1 MKKVLPGIFALM
13 PVCMGVVCMLT
24 AIGGAVLAATGIRDG
39 SATYSVTLIAG
50 FCGLMVFACLLHLFF
65 DPTAETAF
73 AGRERGCRRQL

>member
-39 SATYSVTLIAG
+39 ERDLFGHADCRILRIDGVCMPSAPV
-50 FCGLMVFACLLHLFF
+50 F

>member
-24 AIGGAVLAATGIRDG
+24 AIGGDG
-39 SATYSVTLIAG
+39 DSGRERNLFGHADCRILRIDGVCMPSAPV
-50 FCGLMVFACLLHLFF
+50 F